1 MARMRSEVATASMNI
16 LLRADES
23 RSLDQN
29 EWIHQLSKCMRKSQL
44 MMIIKNTHDRV
55 TIWAT
60 YNWSESP
67 LSKRCVAF
75 MSNINSQRTRQDM
88 SSPLEHPLVQ
98 MSRSQF
104 I

>member
-1 MARMRSEVATASMNI
+1 VLQSAETRMARIRSEVANASMNI

-44 MMIIKNTHDRV
+44 MIIKNTHDRV
-55 TIWAT
+55 TIWDT

-75 MSNINSQRTRQDM
+75 ISDINSQRTRQGM
-88 SSPLEHPLVQ
+88 SSPLEHL
-98 MSRSQF
+98 
-104 I
+104 